1 MNQQNQTIKRSG
13 FVYSKGTK
21 KGFLRMQHLGIPKP
35 PFRIEDKLT
44 RRLSKIYKAYITKLI
59 LDFIQKAK
67 ESNANFENGKIVSD
81 GADKI
86 EKALKNA
93 EKSNTNTS
101 HSLIENKVAVQN
113 ALFQLENAWKSD
125 FFLEFVQ
132 SAKLEDLIDKS
143 LTAGIDDF
151 SKKILEDSS
160 DKMSEILTSFSIDK
174 KEVFAQNMANLKKLY
189 IDDSLKRIQGEA
201 DFLKKTF
208 LEKLTDYIQGNSDT
222 FDIAAV
228 VKSLNQS
235 SAKGAR
241 FFARDQMQ
249 KFNKAQT
256 LATFSSAGVKTIK
269 WCTCRDV
276 RVRQSH
282 KDLDGKIFPITD
294 LPKEIN
300 DYNCRCGLVP
310 VEYYDDDFVGDSA
323 FVSDSDFDE
332 SEHNRDEKGR
342 FAEKE
347 SSKETS
353 NEKKLENNESNNS
366 ERNLMK
372 TFLSEHKILTLK
384 DFAKETN
391 AEIVGFFSN
400 SELAKI
406 SKNGIKVVKDIC
418 GETFK
423 DIILVDD
430 SRVIDEETVAQV
442 FKAPPFENAI
452 MINRKHEFWS
462 NQKKKDRILSNCSTQ
477 NENHLFFHEYGHKK
491 LPSLPYKWYNDKDK
505 ELAKKISFNSSFSP
519 DEFQAELFAAKAL
532 GKKIPKEIIDLYEKY
547 GGNYDNCL

>member
-300 DYNCRCGLVP
+300 DYNCRCGLLP
-310 VEYYDDDFVGDSA
+310 VEYEDD
-323 FVSDSDFDE
+323 
-332 SEHNRDEKGR
+332 
-342 FAEKE
+342 
-347 SSKETS
+347 
-353 NEKKLENNESNNS
+353 
-366 ERNLMK
+366 
-372 TFLSEHKILTLK
+372 
-384 DFAKETN
+384 
-391 AEIVGFFSN
+391 
-400 SELAKI
+400 
-406 SKNGIKVVKDIC
+406 
-418 GETFK
+418 
-423 DIILVDD
+423 
-430 SRVIDEETVAQV
+430 
-442 FKAPPFENAI
+442 
-452 MINRKHEFWS
+452 
-462 NQKKKDRILSNCSTQ
+462 
-477 NENHLFFHEYGHKK
+477 
-491 LPSLPYKWYNDKDK
+491 
-505 ELAKKISFNSSFSP
+505 
-519 DEFQAELFAAKAL
+519 
-532 GKKIPKEIIDLYEKY
+532 
-547 GGNYDNCL
+547 